1 MQFANPLDTDVAYE
15 GSARQFGGKNDP
27 MVGRRVG
34 GTNVFGGGL
43 ALYDKKGELI
53 GGLGVSGDTSC
64 ADHNVAWRVRDA
76 LKLDFVPAGV
86 SAASD
91 DFIIFDIDDT
101 GTSAGGFGHPFCL
114 DADKEAQI
122 ADRIHKAFPVSA
134 LESPQP

>member
-1 MQFANPLDTDVAYE
+1 LQFANPVDPDVAYKGNARKF
-15 GSARQFGGKNDP
+15 GSTNDP

-43 ALYDKKGELI
+43 ALYDSEGEVI

-64 ADHNVAWRVRDA
+64 ADHNVAWRVRAQLDH
-76 LKLDFVPAGV
+76 DFVPAGV
-86 SAASD
+86 SAAGD

-114 DADKEAQI
+114 DPDKEAQI
-122 ADRIHKAFPVSA
+122 ADRIHNAFPVSP
-134 LESPQP
+134 LP